1 MNCCCFKEEENDRD
15 SCRRVSAG
23 GRGGRTVKTDVRPDR
38 QRVGALLAALVLLLS
53 VCPAGQAET
62 PAGPDF
68 VTMILAEDAVR
79 QYDLRDAEGNPLTP
93 RAAPEMKGR
102 GNPDVPGEEPDYRG
116 AVGYMVLQSS
126 WDMSRFSTFA
136 SSPWVLPVYE
146 PDGRRWKIAG
156 DIQHKTPVLVTD
168 QRLKEGQG
176 HKFVGYL
183 QVVRLDSGEQAWID
197 VTQFVTVPYW
207 TMDLEDAVGYGY
219 CIAVYSGRSGI
230 SPVDRKGNRGTLAAD
245 TRVLMCDPLF
255 SLRYISPD
263 RENNPLLGIVFRD
276 GETEG
281 TYYRTFLF
289 FSPEDLTLVY

>member
-1 MNCCCFKEEENDRD
+1 M
-15 SCRRVSAG
+15 
-23 GRGGRTVKTDVRPDR
+23 RTEMRPDR
-38 QRVGALLAALVLLLS
+38 RRLGALVTALALLLCA
-53 VCPAGQAET
+53 CPAGQAET
-62 PAGPDF
+62 AAAPDF
-68 VTMILAEDAVR
+68 TTMILAEDAVR
-79 QYDLRDAEGNPLTP
+79 QHDLRDAGGNPLTP

-116 AVGYMVLQSS
+116 VVGYMVLQSS

-146 PDGRRWKIAG
+146 RNGKRWKVTG

-168 QRLKEGQG
+168 QQIKEGQG
-176 HKFVGYL
+176 HKYTGHL
-183 QVVRLDSGEQAWID
+183 QVIRLDTGEQVWID

-207 TMDLEDAVGYGY
+207 SMSLERAVDYGY
-219 CIAVYSGRSGI
+219 CIAVYSGKSGVA
-230 SPVDRKGNRGTLAAD
+230 PVDRKGTRGKLAED

-255 SLRYISPD
+255 SLHYLSPD
-263 RENNPLLGIVFRD
+263 RENNPLLGIIFRD

-289 FSPEDLTLVY
+289 FNPEDLTLVY

>member
-1 MNCCCFKEEENDRD
+1 MRAE
-15 SCRRVSAG
+15 
-23 GRGGRTVKTDVRPDR
+23 VRPVR
-38 QRVGALLAALVLLLS
+38 QKIGALVAALVMLLPA
-53 VCPAGQAET
+53 CPAGRAET
-62 PAGPDF
+62 AEPDF
-68 VTMILAEDAVR
+68 ITMIMAEDAVR
-79 QYDLRDAEGNPLTP
+79 RYDLRDAEGNLVAP
-93 RAAPEMKGR
+93 RTAPGMKGR
-102 GNPDVPGEEPDYRG
+102 GTPDVFGVEPDYRG
-116 AVGYMVLQSS
+116 VIGYMVLQSS

-136 SSPWVLPVYE
+136 SSPWVLPVYAQN
-146 PDGRRWKIAG
+146 GRRWKVVG

-168 QRLKEGQG
+168 QRIKEGQG

-207 TMDLEDAVGYGY
+207 TLGLQEAVKYGY
-219 CIAVYSGRSGI
+219 CIAVYSGKSGI
-230 SPVDRKGNRGTLAAD
+230 APVDRKGTRGKLADD

-263 RENNPLLGIVFRD
+263 KENNPLLGIIFRD

-289 FSPEDLTLVY
+289 FNPEDLTLVY

>member
-1 MNCCCFKEEENDRD
+1 M
-15 SCRRVSAG
+15 
-23 GRGGRTVKTDVRPDR
+23 KTEARPDR
-38 QRVGALLAALVLLLS
+38 RRLGALTAALVLLLS
-53 VCPAGQAET
+53 VCLAGQAEE
-62 PAGPDF
+62 AAGGPDF
-68 VTMILAEDAVR
+68 ITMLMAEDTVR

-93 RAAPEMKGR
+93 RAAPEMNGR
-102 GNPDVPGEEPDYRG
+102 GNPEVFGEEPDYRG
-116 AVGYMVLQSS
+116 VVGYVVLQSS

-146 PDGRRWKIAG
+146 QNGRRWKVVG
-156 DIQHKTPVLVTD
+156 EIQHKTPVLVID
-168 QRLKEGQG
+168 QRIKEGQG

-183 QVVRLDSGEQAWID
+183 QVVRLDTGEQCWID
-197 VTQFVTVPYW
+197 VTQFVTVAYW
-207 TMDLEDAVGYGY
+207 TLGLEEAVNYGY

-230 SPVDRKGNRGTLAAD
+230 EPTDRKGTRGKLADD

-263 RENNPLLGIVFRD
+263 KENNPLLGIIFRN

-289 FSPEDLTLVY
+289 FNAEDLTMIY

>member
-1 MNCCCFKEEENDRD
+1 MSTEIRLDR
-15 SCRRVSAG
+15 RRL
-23 GRGGRTVKTDVRPDR
+23 
-38 QRVGALLAALVLLLS
+38 GALTAALVLLLS
-53 VCPAGQAET
+53 ACVTARAEG
-62 PAGPDF
+62 ADGPDF
-68 VTMILAEDAVR
+68 ITMIMAEDTVR

-102 GNPDVPGEEPDYRG
+102 GNPDVPGQEPDYRG
-116 AVGYMVLQSS
+116 VVGYMVLQSS

-146 PDGRRWKIAG
+146 QNGRRWKVVG

-168 QRLKEGQG
+168 QRIKEGMG
-176 HKFVGYL
+176 HKYTGYL
-183 QVVRLDSGEQAWID
+183 HIVRLDSGEQGWID

-207 TMDLEDAVGYGY
+207 TMSLEKAVNYGY
-219 CIAVYSGRSGI
+219 CIAVYSNKSGVD
-230 SPVDRKGNRGTLAAD
+230 PVDLNGTRGKLAED

-263 RENNPLLGIVFRD
+263 KADNPLLGIIFRP

-281 TYYRTFLF
+281 SYFRTFLF
-289 FSPEDLTLVY
+289 FNREDLTMIY

>member
-1 MNCCCFKEEENDRD
+1 M
-15 SCRRVSAG
+15 
-23 GRGGRTVKTDVRPDR
+23 KTDVRPDR

-53 VCPAGQAET
+53 VCPAGQAKTAE
-62 PAGPDF
+62 GPDS

-79 QYDLRDAEGNPLTP
+79 QYGLLDAEGNPLTP

-102 GNPDVPGEEPDYRG
+102 GSPDEPGKEPDYRG
-116 AVGYMVLQSS
+116 VVGYMALQSS

-146 PDGRRWKIAG
+146 RNGQRWKAAG

-168 QRLKEGQG
+168 QCLKEGRG
-176 HKFVGYL
+176 HKFAGYL
-183 QVVRLDSGEQAWID
+183 RVVRLDSGEPAWID

-207 TMDLEDAVGYGY
+207 TMDLEDAVGCGY
-219 CIAVYSGRSGI
+219 CIAVYSDRSGI
-230 SPVDRKGNRGTLAAD
+230 APVDRKGTRGTLAAD

-255 SLRYISPD
+255 SLHYISPD
-263 RENNPLLGIVFRD
+263 KGNNPLLGIVFRD

-289 FSPEDLTLVY
+289 FSPADLTLIY